1 MRKIGLAVSTLLVLG
16 GTAFAADLPFRPA
29 PAFMPAPA
37 PTWTGFYVGLNGGG
51 GIGTGNS
58 DFSIAGGPTFA
69 SIDNSVSGAIG
80 GGQLGYN
87 WQTGPVVFGVE
98 TDFQGSTVKG
108 TVTAPCFPALCG
120 LPLSASYSQEL
131 SWFGTAR
138 GRIGYASAGWLLYAT
153 AGYAYGQVKTNAS
166 ASAGAATVGLGMT
179 ENRNGWT
186 AGGGI
191 EVEFAPRWTAKVE
204 YLFVDLG
211 QVNHSFVFP
220 AVATINDTTRMTVN
234 VARAGVNFRF

>member
-1 MRKIGLAVSTLLVLG
+1 MHKIGLAASTLLVLG
-16 GTAFAADLPFRPA
+16 GAAFAADLPLRPA
-29 PAFMPAPA
+29 PASMPLPA
-37 PTWTGFYVGLNGGG
+37 PTWTGFYVGLNAGGG
-51 GIGTGNS
+51 FGNGSS

-69 SIDNSVSGAIG
+69 SIKNSLSGAIG

-98 TDFQGSTVKG
+98 TDFQGSSVKG
-108 TVTAPCFPALCG
+108 SIAAPCLPALCG

-166 ASAGAATVGLGMT
+166 ASAGAAAAALGIT
-179 ENRNGWT
+179 ETRNGWT
-186 AGGGI
+186 AGGGV
-191 EVEFAPRWTAKVE
+191 EVELAPRWTAKVE

-211 QVNHSFVFP
+211 QLNHSFAFP
-220 AVATINDTTRMTVN
+220 AVATVNDTTRMTVN
-234 VARAGVNFRF
+234 VARAGVNYRF

>member
-1 MRKIGLAVSTLLVLG
+1 MRKVALVASTLLVLG
-16 GTAFAADLPFRPA
+16 GTASAADLPFQPA
-29 PAFMPAPA
+29 PAFLPALA

-51 GIGTGNS
+51 GIGTGTS
-58 DFSIAGGPTFA
+58 DFSIDGGPAFA
-69 SIDNSVSGAIG
+69 SVKNSMSGAIG

-87 WQTGPVVFGVE
+87 WQAGPVIFGVE
-98 TDFQGSTVKG
+98 TDFQGSSVKG
-108 TVTAPCFPALCG
+108 TLTAPCLPALCA

-166 ASAGAATVGLGMT
+166 ASAGPATVGLEIT

-211 QVNHSFVFP
+211 EVNHSFVFP
-220 AVATINDTTRMTVN
+220 GVATINDTTRMTVN

>member
-1 MRKIGLAVSTLLVLG
+1 MHPIGLAASALLMLG
-16 GTAFAADLPFRPA
+16 GTALAADLPFRPA
-29 PAFMPAPA
+29 PAPIAAAA

-51 GIGTGNS
+51 GIGNGSS
-58 DFSIAGGPTFA
+58 DFSIVGGPAFA
-69 SIDNSVSGAIG
+69 SVNNSLSGAIG

-87 WQTGPVVFGVE
+87 WQSGPVVFGVE
-98 TDFQGSTVKG
+98 TDFQGSSVKG
-108 TVTAPCFPALCG
+108 TITAPCLPAVCG

-138 GRIGYASAGWLLYAT
+138 GRIGYASAGWLIYAT

-166 ASAGAATVGLGMT
+166 ASAGAATVALGMNET
-179 ENRNGWT
+179 RNGWT

-191 EVEFAPRWTAKVE
+191 EVKFAPRWSAKVE

-211 QVNHSFVFP
+211 EANHSFVFP
-220 AVATINDTTRMTVN
+220 AVATVGDTTRITVN